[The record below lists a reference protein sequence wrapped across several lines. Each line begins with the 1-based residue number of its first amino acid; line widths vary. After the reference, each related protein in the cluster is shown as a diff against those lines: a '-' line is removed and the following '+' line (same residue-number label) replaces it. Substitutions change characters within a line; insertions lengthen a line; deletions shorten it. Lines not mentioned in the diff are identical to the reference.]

1 MGHSSGIGWKVG
13 YWEEIR
19 VCCLSLAEGTPVIAV
34 GFILGRLM
42 RTVPYFFHLWLGEL
56 GYVQRGSAGMSSD
69 FSTVCVGAARQHPP
83 ALAATI
89 ILLQNAP
96 QEPRF
101 PSQHRPRVLR
111 SPQQPLAAGF
121 AAGLSP
127 RLPGAGTKSSRAK
140 AANKKKSFARF
151 AASPS
156 SLTLLASPQP
166 PFQLSAAGTCCCCG
180 WLRTEPAATN
190 VSVPSVPSVPQAGC
204 LPAAVDVLLTSL

>member
-1 MGHSSGIGWKVG
+1 M
-13 YWEEIR
+13 
-19 VCCLSLAEGTPVIAV
+19 
-34 GFILGRLM
+34 
-42 RTVPYFFHLWLGEL
+42 
-56 GYVQRGSAGMSSD
+56 QRGSVGISRD
-69 FSTVCVGAARQHPP
+69 FSAVCVGAVRQHPP
-83 ALAATI
+83 ALTATI
-89 ILLQNAP
+89 VLLQNTP
-96 QEPRF
+96 WEPWL

-111 SPQQPLAAGF
+111 PPCKQPLAVGF

-156 SLTLLASPQP
+156 SLALLVSPQP
-166 PFQLSAAGTCCCCG
+166 PFQFNAAGTCCCCG